1 VRHGKTKLWTVPPHS
16 FSEARARVLREVRA
30 RCSQPKTESIP
41 LHKAL
46 FRVLAED
53 IAADRDYPPFDRS
66 MRDGFAVHSTDIPGT
81 LHVIGEVR
89 AGETFTGIVN
99 AGEAVEIMTG
109 APVPAG
115 ANAVVMVEHCARH
128 EDGAISTDRSLEPGA
143 NIAPSGCEAK
153 AGDIVL
159 HSGTRIDYTAVSLLA
174 TTGHDRVTVFAPPRV
189 AIVSTGDELVDV
201 AEQPAAHQI
210 RNSNAW
216 SLAAQVERAGAIP
229 LILPVARDTRDET
242 RRLIERGLV
251 EADLLLLSG
260 GVSAGKYDVV
270 ELALADLGAE
280 FFFDRV
286 LIQPGQP
293 LVFGWVQGKFFFG
306 LPGNP
311 ASTMVTFELFARAAL
326 DILSGATEAPLIT
339 TLARLTRE
347 FRHRTGLTRFLP
359 ANVEG
364 GEVTPVPWQGSGDV
378 PSLCRANAFLIA
390 DADRAEYG
398 AGDLISILMK

>member
-1 VRHGKTKLWTVPPHS
+1 VPALS

-30 RCSQPKTESIP
+30 HHPTPKIESIP
-41 LHKAL
+41 LHKAQ
-46 FRVLAED
+46 FRILAEN

-66 MRDGFAVHSTDIPGT
+66 VRDGFAVHSTDIPGT
-81 LHVIGEVR
+81 LHLIGEVR
-89 AGETFTGIVN
+89 AGETFTGAVN
-99 AGEAVEIMTG
+99 AGDAVEIMTG

-115 ANAVVMVEHCARH
+115 ADAIVMVEHCTQH
-128 EDGAISTDRSLEPGA
+128 DDGSISTDRALEPGD
-143 NIAPSGCEAK
+143 NIAPRGCEAK
-153 AGDIVL
+153 AGSVL
-159 HSGTRIDYTAVSLLA
+159 LTSGTRIDYTAVSLLA
-174 TTGHDRVTVFAPPRV
+174 TTGHDSVKVFAQPRV
-189 AIVSTGDELVDV
+189 AIVSTGDEIVGV

-229 LILPVARDTRDET
+229 LLLPVARDTREET
-242 RRLIERGLV
+242 RKLIERGLV

-293 LVFGWVQGKFFFG
+293 LVFGRSQGKFFFG

-311 ASTMVTFELFARAAL
+311 ASTMMTFELFARAAI
-326 DILSGATEAPLIT
+326 DILSGAAEAPLT
-339 TLARLTRE
+339 TVLARLTRQ
-347 FRHRTGLTRFLP
+347 FRHRAGLTRFLP
-359 ANVEG
+359 AHVEN

-390 DADRAEYG
+390 DPDHAEYA
-398 AGDLISILMK
+398 AGDLIQVILK